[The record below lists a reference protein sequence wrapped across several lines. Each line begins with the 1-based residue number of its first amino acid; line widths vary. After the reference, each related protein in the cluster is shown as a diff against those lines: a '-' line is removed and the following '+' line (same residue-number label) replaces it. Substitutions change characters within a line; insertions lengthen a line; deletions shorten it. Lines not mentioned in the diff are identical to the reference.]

1 MACTPAPALPQP
13 ASAHSPAPAVAIAM
27 AGVPEVF
34 DEPTDRARFKR
45 VAHRSGIELYRAHI
59 VHHAFRP
66 HCHDAYG
73 LGAIER
79 GIERFRY
86 RGSDHLAGPGSLVL
100 MDDDE
105 LHTGR
110 AETDEGWRYR
120 MIYIERPLLNELM
133 GQPEHAS
140 PHFRNAAIHA
150 PARGQQATA
159 LLDALWMASNDPLR
173 FDGLLA
179 EYVQQIVAPHLP
191 AAGSAPVNRT
201 LHEPAWL
208 PRVRDYI
215 EAHLTHPLDL
225 DSLAREA
232 GLSPFH
238 FLRSFKAALRVTPHA
253 YVQARRVFRAKQLLA
268 RGIKPADAATAV
280 GLVDQAHLSKWMK
293 LMFGVTPGAYAR
305 SVFGFRHPPEHTAK
319 AAVT

>member
-1 MACTPAPALPQP
+1 MNTSVPRTRAPASRPGE
-13 ASAHSPAPAVAIAM
+13 AGAPMDAM

-45 VAHRSGIELYRAHI
+45 VAHRPGIELYRAHI

-86 RGSDHLAGPGSLVL
+86 RGSEHLAGPGSLVL

-120 MIYIERPLLNELM
+120 MIYIERPLLNALL
-133 GQPEHAS
+133 GLPEGAS
-140 PHFRNAAIHA
+140 PHFRQAAVDA
-150 PARGQQATA
+150 PTHGAQATA
-159 LLDALWMASNDPLR
+159 LLDALWTATEDPLQ

-179 EYVQQIVAPHLP
+179 EFAQRIVAPNLP
-191 AAGSAPVNRT
+191 PAGAEQAKATHREPV
-201 LHEPAWL
+201 WL
-208 PRVRDYI
+208 PRVREYI
-215 EAHLTHPLDL
+215 EAHLLHPLDL
-225 DSLAREA
+225 ERLAREA

-268 RGIKPADAATAV
+268 RGIQPADAATAV

-293 LMFGVTPGAYAR
+293 VMFGVTPGAYSKSIR
-305 SVFGFRHPPEHTAK
+305 G
-319 AAVT
+319 

>member
-1 MACTPAPALPQP
+1 
-13 ASAHSPAPAVAIAM
+13 M
-27 AGVPEVF
+27 AGVPEAF

-45 VAHRSGIELYRAHI
+45 VAHRPGIELYRAHI

-120 MIYIERPLLNELM
+120 MIYIERPLLNQLLDL
-133 GQPEHAS
+133 PEGAS
-140 PHFRNAAIHA
+140 PHFRHAAIDA
-150 PARGQQATA
+150 PARGAQATA
-159 LLDALWMASNDPLR
+159 LLDALWTATDDPLR
-173 FDGLLA
+173 FDSLLTN
-179 EYVQQIVAPHLP
+179 YVQRIVAPNLP
-191 AAGSAPVNRT
+191 ATGSEQAKATHR
-201 LHEPAWL
+201 EPAWL

-215 EAHLTHPLDL
+215 EAHLTQPLDL
-225 DSLAREA
+225 ERLAREA
-232 GLSPFH
+232 RLSPFH

-268 RGIKPADAATAV
+268 RGIRPADAATAV

-293 LMFGVTPGAYAR
+293 VMFGVTPGAYAR
-305 SVFGFRHPPEHTAK
+305 
-319 AAVT
+319 AVA